1 MHSSPASL
9 DYVTVDVFT
18 KTQFCGNQLAVFTN
32 AVGLVDSQMLAIA
45 REWNLPEVTFVLPP
59 SDRRNTARV
68 RIFTPMQ
75 EMPFAGHPNVGTAF
89 VLAHRDHPEARELR
103 FEEAAGLVV
112 VDLLRGA
119 GGRAQGARVAA
130 PRPLEIGPEVDP
142 GLTAACAGL
151 RPDEIRVDRHSP
163 VRASVGMEFVF
174 AEVAGREALTRARPD
189 PSAFRVLRRL
199 QAMPDSEPAIHFYAR
214 DPADPSRIHAR
225 MFAPLLGIVEDP
237 ATGSANA
244 ALAALLLHLTGPRRP
259 ELTIHVEQ
267 GAEMGRPSQL
277 VAAAARSADGR
288 IRATVAGN
296 CVVVGRGSVELG

>member
-1 MHSSPASL
+1 MHPPPASL

-18 KTQFCGNQLAVFTN
+18 ETRFCGNQLAVFPQ
-32 AVGLVDSQMLAIA
+32 ADGLSDPLMQAIA

-68 RIFTPMQ
+68 RIFTPVQ

-89 VLAHRDHPEARELR
+89 VLAHLYQPEAAELR
-103 FEEAAGLVV
+103 FEELAGLVL
-112 VDLLRGA
+112 VDLLRDA
-119 GGRAQGARVAA
+119 GGRVRGARIAA
-130 PRPLEIGPEVDP
+130 PRPLEIGPEADP
-142 GLTAACAGL
+142 GLVAACAGL
-151 RPDEIRVDRHSP
+151 RPDEIRVDRHAP
-163 VRASVGMEFVF
+163 IRAGVGMDFVF
-174 AEVAGREALTRARPD
+174 AEVAGREALARAAPD
-189 PSAFRVLRRL
+189 PSAFRALRRL
-199 QAMPDSEPAIHFYAR
+199 QALPDSEPALHFYTR

-244 ALAALLLHLTGPRRP
+244 ALAALLLHLARPERP

-277 VAAAARSADGR
+277 VATAARSSEGR
-288 IRATVAGN
+288 IRATIAGN
-296 CVVVGRGSVELG
+296 CVLVGRGSVELG